1 MIASLLIL
9 ILLLSVAQPTGIG
22 VKSGDW
28 AIYQKRFHQ
37 EQMDNGNVNVN
48 INRNYLWIIEL
59 QILSVDGTHL
69 TYKQTDRLENGSVR
83 LQATYTVD
91 PTKPIYPTYNTSGIL
106 ENELNMMLVPSG
118 LGVGDH
124 LPQVIW
130 LPNKVGDSVPRE
142 WNQWVNSTT
151 YEGDSLNPM
160 TVNHVEWSRDIHYV
174 RDSYVID
181 FHEDSQLSF
190 DQVTG
195 LMLHAVI
202 REELS
207 SHSDYGQVGGLNYI
221 YDYRLIDSSAIP
233 HNYAIAGLTVATL
246 MAAVLFVLLPY
257 RRH

>member
-1 MIASLLIL
+1 MIASLLVL
-9 ILLLSVAQPTGIG
+9 MLLLSVAQPQSLG

-28 AIYQKRFHQ
+28 AVYQKRFHQ
-37 EQMDNGNVNVN
+37 EQMYNDNIGIN

-59 QILSVDGTHL
+59 QVLSVDNTHL

-106 ENELNMMLVPSG
+106 ESELNMMLVPSG

-130 LPNKVGDSVPRE
+130 LPDAVGDSFHTSE
-142 WNQWVNSTT
+142 SQWVNSTT
-151 YEGDSLNPM
+151 TEGDSLNPR

-174 RDSYVID
+174 KDSFVMD

-190 DQVTG
+190 DQMTG

-202 REELS
+202 RQVAG
-207 SHSDYGQVGGLNYI
+207 SHSDFGQVYWRNYI
-221 YDYRLIDSSAIP
+221 YDYRLIDSSVEP
-233 HNYAIAGLTVATL
+233 HNYVAAGFTVAL
-246 MAAVLFVLLPY
+246 LLVAVILVTYP
-257 RRH
+257 RRR